1 MSISKL
7 TTFFFTINLMFL
19 PGLLFA
25 QDGRQLYEQHCA
37 TCHGKNLEGGDGSSF
52 IDAVWG
58 YGEKKSHIFRNI
70 KYGIVNVGMPAWGAV
85 MSDADIDSVIDFIL
99 REEHKSGVSR
109 PSFPTELTT
118 DDYTMTVETVADR
131 LYTPWAIAF
140 LDERRALVTEKNGQ
154 LRLMVDDQLQETPI
168 ANTPPVLD
176 EGQGGLLDVAVD
188 PEYAQNGWIYLA
200 YSHDLGEVK
209 AGESRSLAMTRIVRG
224 KIQNGTWIAQETIFE
239 APHEKYLS
247 TRHHYGCR
255 IVFDGKGDLFFSIG
269 DRGAGEHSQDITL
282 PNGKIHRIH
291 RDGSIPDDNPFVNEK
306 NAIRSIF
313 SYGHRNPQGLAFH
326 PSTGALWET
335 EHGPMGGDELNRPKM
350 GLNYGWPEITY
361 GINYN
366 GEIISEFTEKPG
378 MKQPILHWTPSIAV
392 CGIDFYKGNAFPE
405 WKDNLLVTALKYK
418 QLARL
423 VIKDDKVVKEEI
435 ILKNAGRVRDVGISE
450 AGMIYVV
457 LNQPGKILKLSPKV
471 Q

>member
-1 MSISKL
+1 MKVPRLI
-7 TTFFFTINLMFL
+7 TTFFTIT
-19 PGLLFA
+19 LLSLNTSLYA
-25 QDGRQLYEQHCA
+25 QDGGKLYAQHCA

-52 IDAVWG
+52 IDAVWS

-70 KYGIVNVGMPAWGAV
+70 KYGILNVGMPAWGSV
-85 MSDADIDSVIDFIL
+85 MSDNDINRVIDFIF
-99 REEHKSGVSR
+99 EKENKSGVVA
-109 PSFPTELTT
+109 PSIPTELTT
-118 DDYTMTVETVADR
+118 DDYAVTVSTVAEG
-131 LYTPWAIAF
+131 LNTPWAIAF

-154 LRLMVDDQLQETPI
+154 LRLLLDDKLQAAPI
-168 ANTPPVLD
+168 ANTPAVLD

-188 PEYAQNGWIYLA
+188 PDHAQNGWVYLA

-209 AGESRSLAMTRIVRG
+209 AGESRSMAMTRIVRG
-224 KIQNGTWIAQETIFE
+224 KIKNGAWTDEEVIFE
-239 APHEKYLS
+239 APHEKYRT

-255 IVFDGKGDLFFSIG
+255 IVFDGEGYLYFSIG
-269 DRGAGEHSQDITL
+269 DRGAGEQAQDNSY
-282 PNGKIHRIH
+282 PNGKLHRIH
-291 RDGSIPDDNPFVNEK
+291 RDGRIPTDNPFVNDK
-306 NAIRSIF
+306 NAIPSIF

-366 GEIISEFTEKPG
+366 GEIISEFKEKPG
-378 MKQPILHWTPSIAV
+378 MEQPVLHWTPSIAV
-392 CGIDFYKGNAFPE
+392 CGIDFYKGDAFPE
-405 WKDNLLVTALKYK
+405 WRNDLLVSALKYK

-423 VIKDDKVVKEEI
+423 VIEGDKVVKEEI
-435 ILKNAGRVRDVGISE
+435 VLKNAGRVRDVGVSG
-450 AGMIYVV
+450 AGLIYVV